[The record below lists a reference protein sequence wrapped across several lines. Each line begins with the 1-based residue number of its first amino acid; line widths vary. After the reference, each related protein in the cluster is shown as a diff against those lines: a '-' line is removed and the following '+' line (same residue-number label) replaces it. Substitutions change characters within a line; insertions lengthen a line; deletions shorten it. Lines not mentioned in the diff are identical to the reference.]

1 VHTEIASKYPNARV
15 THDARRPGKLSG
27 AARQIDVLIEETVHG
42 EILTTVVDAK
52 QYSRPLDVTDV
63 EAFLG
68 LLRDVE
74 APRGIMVSA
83 KGYSKTAL
91 ARAFRDD
98 VDLDLEIC
106 SLDDYAQWQAPG
118 AIPYSGRNAVVLPAP
133 VGSWMESA
141 ARVC

>member
-83 KGYSKTAL
+83 
-91 ARAFRDD
+91 RATRR
-98 VDLDLEIC
+98 
-106 SLDDYAQWQAPG
+106 QPW
-118 AIPYSGRNAVVLPAP
+118 PAP
-133 VGSWMESA
+133 SAMMWTSTLRSA
-141 ARVC
+141 A